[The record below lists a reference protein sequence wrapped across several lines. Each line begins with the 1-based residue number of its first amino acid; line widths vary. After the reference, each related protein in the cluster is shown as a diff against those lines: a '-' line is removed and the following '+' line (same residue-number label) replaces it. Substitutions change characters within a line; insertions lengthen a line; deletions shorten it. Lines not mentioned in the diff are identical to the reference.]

1 MNKYLK
7 ILIGLMVI
15 LTVMSVMNVVSA
27 ENICGVNIIIPS
39 GYHIDPSTYET
50 EYNRGELIT
59 SEMCRNSDGGV
70 FGVVVFSPQIKFEAN
85 KTIGGKNGQLR
96 YNSSDNL
103 YQFMYDDGGKTII
116 FTTENEN
123 AIYEALGDRK

>member
-15 LTVMSVMNVVSA
+15 VTVMGVMNAVSA

-50 EYNRGELIT
+50 EYDRGELIT
-59 SEMCRNSDGGV
+59 SEICRNDAGSV
-70 FGVVVFSPQIKFEAN
+70 FGVVVFSPQIKFDAN

-96 YNSSDNL
+96 YNPSDNL

-116 FTTENEN
+116 LSTDNEN
-123 AIYEALGDRK
+123 AIYEALGDTK